1 MLEQRQVLAHGRLA
15 LIQRQVIGA
24 VHRRLQVLDGFLQ
37 VRVVSER
44 IGGAHYIEAFFNEG
58 ADVLTLEI
66 GDQALLDRISR
77 EAKARLLATTPV
89 GSHSS
94 HFQSLLSDDSFQIFY
109 HAPSLVLISGNAPDQ
124 WVVEDCALAAQNLIL
139 PNEIRRATSSAYRLL
154 RPFEQGHPWAD
165 KARKKLDAIAAARRT
180 YQRRKGS
187 LDAIAVLG
195 RLAEVVAS
203 HARGRP
209 VLGVLLD
216 LGVSSPQLD
225 DPERGFSFL
234 NDGPL
239 DMRMDP
245 SRGISAAEFV
255 NTAPVEEIAR
265 VFKEYGEERF
275 SGRMARAVVERRDI
289 KPFERTGDLAEV
301 LKVANPAW
309 EKGKNPATRAFQ
321 GLRIHVNNELGDLEA
336 GLDAALEALE
346 IGGRLV
352 VISFHSLE
360 DRIVKL
366 FMRKLVKGESD
377 NLPRNLP
384 VRFEAFSPK
393 IKVHGKAQ
401 FAGEAELK
409 ANPRSRSAVMRVAEK
424 LR

>member
-1 MLEQRQVLAHGRLA
+1 MTIDSGFNHITVLLDEAVEALAVRADGCYLDGTFGRGGHSRLILRHLGPDGRL
-15 LIQRQVIGA
+15 L
-24 VHRRLQVLDGFLQ
+24 GF
-37 VRVVSER
+37 
-44 IGGAHYIEAFFNEG
+44 
-58 ADVLTLEI
+58 DK
-66 GDQALLDRISR
+66 DPQAI
-77 EAKARLLATTPV
+77 AN
-89 GSHSS
+89 G
-94 HFQSLLSDDSFQIFY
+94 Q
-109 HAPSLVLISGNAPDQ
+109 
-124 WVVEDCALAAQNLIL
+124 ALAAEDGRFVIVQRSFAELG
-139 PNEIRRATSSAYRLL
+139 E
-154 RPFEQGHPWAD
+154 EV
-165 KARKKLDAIAAARRT
+165 AAR
-180 YQRRKGS
+180 G
-187 LDAIAVLG
+187 
-195 RLAEVVAS
+195 LAGKVN
-203 HARGRP
+203 GI
-209 VLGVLLD
+209 LLD

-225 DPERGFSFL
+225 DPERGFSFM

-245 SRGISAAEFV
+245 SRGVSAAEFIA
-255 NTAPVEEIAR
+255 TAPAEEIAR

-275 SGRMARAVVERRDI
+275 AKRMANAVVARREI
-289 KPFERTGDLAEV
+289 TPFTRTADLAEV

-336 GLDAALEALE
+336 GLQAALDTLE

-366 FMRKLVKGESD
+366 FMRKLAKGEAD

-384 VRFEAFSPK
+384 VQHKPFEPK

-401 FAGEAELK
+401 FASEAELK